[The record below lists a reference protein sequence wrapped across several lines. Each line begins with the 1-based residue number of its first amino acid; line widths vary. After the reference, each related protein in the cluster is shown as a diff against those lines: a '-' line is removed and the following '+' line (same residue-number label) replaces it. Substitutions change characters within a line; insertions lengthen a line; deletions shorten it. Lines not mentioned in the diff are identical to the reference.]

1 MSSSSAKKRYGLTMT
16 HPPNICPL
24 ANKASR
30 EAAVAGWKQIPSLA
44 EKHGVKVLSFDHFD
58 PEHFIIAMIEADSIE
73 AVRDFAMEAGLMAWN
88 DLKINPVTPVSE
100 LMDNMD
106 KAPPTIF

>member
-1 MSSSSAKKRYGLTMT
+1 MSTTTTRKRYGLTMT
-16 HPPNICPL
+16 HPPNICPI

-30 EAAVAGWKQIPSLA
+30 EAAVAGWKQIPSVSQ
-44 EKHGVKVLSFDHFD
+44 KYGVKVLSFDHFD
-58 PEHFIIAMIEADSIE
+58 PEHFIIGMIEADSIE

-88 DLKINPVTPVSE
+88 DLKINPITPVSE

-106 KAPPTIF
+106 KAPPAIF